1 MQLSMFSSAELP
13 ANPTASQDFVA
24 DWMIRVATSCSPML
38 QLLGDIGP
46 SGWSGRTSPVSFR
59 TTADEVLE
67 HFWDCLPGD
76 GSRSQAEGGSLRE
89 LSSATKAHT
98 ASHGESLTLN
108 LSEWTG
114 LAGLSLNDEGVSSLS
129 DILEIGDVQPQYYLS
144 ARACRGIVRRA
155 GGRGKK
161 LPDLLARALE
171 SVAGAQKV
179 SEEG

>member
-1 MQLSMFSSAELP
+1 
-13 ANPTASQDFVA
+13 
-24 DWMIRVATSCSPML
+24 
-38 QLLGDIGP
+38 LLGDIGP

-171 SVAGAQKV
+171 SVAWAQKG